1 MAIGRT
7 GCGKSSIALGNLL
20 TVCAV
25 EQIDACPMEGFVPAK
40 YDEILGLNEQNLTAT
55 LVLPV
60 GFRAED
66 DYMKDLK
73 KVRKNLEDVVIEFN

>member
-1 MAIGRT
+1 
-7 GCGKSSIALGNLL
+7 
-20 TVCAV
+20 
-25 EQIDACPMEGFVPAK
+25 MEGFIPEK
-40 YDEILGLNEQNLTAT
+40 YNEVLKLDTHNLTAT

-73 KVRKNLEDVVIEFN
+73 KVRKNIRDVVIEIN